1 MRGAVATR
9 LGPWKLQVVV
19 AAVFAVIVLAIAG
32 GLIWY
37 NNGEVRR
44 LVRADAST
52 RFDRVVDRVRDEFKK
67 GLQLAEVVL
76 DTSTLTV
83 ETDVPEDHLGA
94 VMVGTLRDLEKVLPA
109 ASSFFVAWNDGRF
122 VMAQSMATARLPEV
136 EAAGLPGATYVLEFV
151 DRRPAGAVVRRVVTD
166 ARGGPM
172 GAPATASTDFDPRT
186 RPWYRQASATTGAI
200 VTEPYR
206 FANMNQV
213 GLTLARK
220 SRLTGDVVFGIDIG
234 LASVDHTL
242 DDLRRE
248 HGLDLVVFSRTGEL
262 IAHPDGVRFRTEFRE
277 ARAEHLPLLTQLGS
291 PLLAELYSSFKSIG
305 TGRNFTGQ
313 LGDESYLE
321 RFELIASNM
330 PDVVLGIA
338 YPYDLVVGP
347 ADRIRYISL
356 LIGVG
361 ATILALGIVLA
372 AARALARPL
381 RRVTGDLG
389 RIMRFD
395 FHGGAQAQSRI
406 EEIRSLSSA
415 IDVLGLT
422 LRTFAAY
429 VPGQI
434 VRGIL
439 GQTLVPALGGRR
451 QPVTVLFSDVAG
463 FTALAEGLPPEELM
477 ERTSRYFSALGE
489 ELIAGGATIDK
500 YIGDSVMAFWN
511 APEDQPDHVR
521 LACLGALRAAAR
533 VDRLN
538 AEFEAEGG
546 VPMPTRFGL
555 HTGEAVVGNV
565 GSIDRMNYT
574 ALGHTVNVAAR
585 LEALGKI
592 HGTTIL
598 VSEAVRQGAGEGFE
612 FRFVGNEVPRGAREP
627 VPIYS
632 LVGLREETDPQG

>member
-1 MRGAVATR
+1 MRGVTATGF
-9 LGPWKLQVVV
+9 GPWKLQVVV
-19 AAVFAVIVLAIAG
+19 AAVFAVIVLAISG

-37 NNGEVRR
+37 NHGEVTT
-44 LVRADAST
+44 LVRADADA
-52 RFDRVVDRVRDEFKK
+52 RFDRIVSRVRDEFRN
-67 GLQLAEVVL
+67 GLHLADVVL
-76 DTSTLTV
+76 DTATLTI

-94 VMVGTLRDLEKVLPA
+94 VMRGTLHDLEQVLPA
-109 ASSFFVAWNDGRF
+109 ATAFFAAWDDGRF
-122 VMAQSMATARLPEV
+122 VLVQSLATAHLPEVTATALPGAAYALQFVEPTLDGATARW
-136 EAAGLPGATYVLEFV
+136 
-151 DRRPAGAVVRRVVTD
+151 VVTD
-166 ARGGPM
+166 AEGRPIGEPQVMPTG
-172 GAPATASTDFDPRT
+172 FDPRT
-186 RPWYRQASATTGAI
+186 RPWYAPAVAAGGAI
-200 VTEPYR
+200 ITQPYR
-206 FANMNQV
+206 FATMDQV
-213 GLTLARK
+213 GVSLARK
-220 SRLTGDVVFGIDIG
+220 SRLADGAVFGIDIG
-234 LASVDHTL
+234 LAVLDRTL
-242 DDLRRE
+242 ADLRKERE
-248 HGLDLVVFSRTGEL
+248 LELVVFSRSGAL
-262 IAHPDGVRFRTEFRE
+262 IAHPDGVRYRTEFRE
-277 ARAEHLPLLTQLGS
+277 ARAEHLPLLGELGS
-291 PLLAELYSSFKSIG
+291 PILAEMYRSFQSVG
-305 TGRNFTGQ
+305 TGRNFTGA
-313 LGDESYLE
+313 LGGQSYLE
-321 RFELIASNM
+321 RFEPIGMSM

-347 ADRIRYISL
+347 ADRIRYVSL

-361 ATILALGIVLA
+361 ATVLALGIVLV

-395 FHGGAQAQSRI
+395 FHGGGPAGSRI

-422 LRTFAAY
+422 LRSFAAY

-463 FTALAEGLPPEELM
+463 FTALAESLPPEELM
-477 ERTSRYFSALGE
+477 ERTSRYFGALGE
-489 ELIAGGATIDK
+489 ELIASGATIDK

-521 LACLGALRAAAR
+521 RACRGALRAAAR
-533 VDRLN
+533 IDRLN
-538 AEFEAEGG
+538 AEFEAEGRRA
-546 VPMPTRFGL
+546 MPTRFGL

-565 GSIDRMNYT
+565 GSVDRMNYT

-585 LEALGKI
+585 LEVLNKI

-598 VSEAVRQGAGEGFE
+598 VSEAVRQEAGEGFE

-632 LVGLREETDPQG
+632 LVGLREEAGS

>member
-1 MRGAVATR
+1 MRGVVATR

-44 LVRADAST
+44 LVRADASA
-52 RFDRVVDRVRDEFKK
+52 RFDRVVERVRDEFKD
-67 GLQLAEVVL
+67 GLHLAQVVL
-76 DTSTLTV
+76 DTSTLTI
-83 ETDVPEDHLGA
+83 ETDVPEDHLGV
-94 VMVGTLRDLEKVLPA
+94 VMAGTLRDLEKVLPA

-122 VMAQSMATARLPEV
+122 VMAQSLATARLPELQ
-136 EAAGLPGATYVLEFV
+136 AAGLPGATYVLEFV
-151 DRRPAGAVVRRVVTD
+151 DRRSNGATMRWVVTD
-166 ARGGPM
+166 ARGGAM
-172 GAPATASTDFDPRT
+172 GEPQAASTDFDPRT
-186 RPWYRQASATTGAI
+186 RPWYRQAFATAGAV

-220 SRLTGDVVFGIDIG
+220 SRLADDVVFGIDIG
-234 LASVDHTL
+234 LATVDRTL
-242 DDLRRE
+242 ADLRQQ
-248 HGLDLVVFSRTGEL
+248 HGLDLVVFSKSGEL
-262 IAHPDGVRFRTEFRE
+262 IAHPDGVRLRTEFRE
-277 ARAEHLPLLTQLGS
+277 ARAEHLPLLTELEM
-291 PLLAELYSSFKSIG
+291 PVLAELYRSFQAVG

-313 LGDESYLE
+313 LGDQSYLE
-321 RFELIASNM
+321 RFELIAANM

-338 YPYDLVVGP
+338 YPYELVVGP
-347 ADRIRYISL
+347 ADRIRSISL

-395 FHGGAQAQSRI
+395 FHSRGPTGSRI

-422 LRTFAAY
+422 LRSFAAY

-434 VRGIL
+434 VRGIV
-439 GQTLVPALGGRR
+439 GQKLVPELGGRR

-477 ERTSRYFSALGE
+477 ERTSRYFGALGE

-511 APEDQPDHVR
+511 APEEQADHVR
-521 LACLGALRAAAR
+521 RGCLGALRAAAR
-533 VDRLN
+533 IDRLN
-538 AEFEAEGG
+538 AEFEAEGRRA
-546 VPMPTRFGL
+546 MPTRFGL

-565 GSIDRMNYT
+565 GSVDRMNYT

-585 LEALGKI
+585 LEALNKI

-598 VSEAVRQGAGEGFE
+598 VSEAVRQAAGEGFA

-627 VPIYS
+627 VAIYA
-632 LVGLREETDPQG
+632 LVGLREGVDA

>member
-1 MRGAVATR
+1 MRGLVAAG
-9 LGPWKLQVVV
+9 LGPWKLQAVV

-44 LVRADAST
+44 LVRADASA
-52 RFDRVVDRVRDEFKK
+52 RFDRVVERVRGEFQD
-67 GLQLAEVVL
+67 GLHLAQVVL
-76 DTSTLTV
+76 DTSTLTI
-83 ETDVPEDHLGA
+83 ETDVPKDHLSVVVG
-94 VMVGTLRDLEKVLPA
+94 GTLRDLEKVLPA
-109 ASSFFVAWNDGRF
+109 ATSFFVAWNDGRF
-122 VMAQSMATARLPEV
+122 VLAESLATARLPDMK
-136 EAAGLPGATYVLEFV
+136 AAALPGAAYVLEFV
-151 DRRPAGAVVRRVVTD
+151 DRRSNGATARWVVTD
-166 ARGGPM
+166 ARGSPLGEPQT
-172 GAPATASTDFDPRT
+172 APTDFDPRT
-186 RPWYRQASATTGAI
+186 RPWYEQAFATTGAV

-220 SRLTGDVVFGIDIG
+220 SRLAGDVVFGIDIG

-242 DDLRRE
+242 ADLRRQ
-248 HGLDLVVFSRTGEL
+248 HGLDLVVFSRSGEL

-277 ARAEHLPLLTQLGS
+277 ARAEHLPRMTELGS
-291 PLLAELYSSFKSIG
+291 PILAEMYRSFQAVG

-321 RFELIASNM
+321 RFELIAANM
-330 PDVVLGIA
+330 PDIVLGIA

-347 ADRIRYISL
+347 ADRIRFISL

-361 ATILALGIVLA
+361 ATILALGIVMV

-381 RRVTGDLG
+381 RRVTAELG
-389 RIMRFD
+389 QIMRFD
-395 FHGGAQAQSRI
+395 FHGGGSARSRI
-406 EEIRSLSSA
+406 EEIRSLAAA
-415 IDVLGLT
+415 IGVLGLT

-434 VRGIL
+434 VRGIVA
-439 GQTLVPALGGRR
+439 QKLVPALGGRR
-451 QPVTVLFSDVAG
+451 QPITVLFSDVEG
-463 FTALAEGLPPEELM
+463 FTALAEGLAPEELM

-489 ELIAGGATIDK
+489 ELIASGATIDK

-511 APEDQPDHVR
+511 APEPQPDHVR
-521 LACLGALRAAAR
+521 RACIGALNAAAR
-533 VDRLN
+533 IDKLN
-538 AEFEAEGG
+538 AEFEAEGSR
-546 VPMPTRFGL
+546 PMPTRFGL
-555 HTGEAVVGNV
+555 HTGDAVVGNV
-565 GSIDRMNYT
+565 GSVDRMNYT

-585 LEALGKI
+585 LEALNKI

-598 VSEAVRQGAGEGFE
+598 VSDAVRLEAGEAFE

-627 VPIYS
+627 VPIYA
-632 LVGLREETDPQG
+632 LVGLREGAEP

>member
-1 MRGAVATR
+1 MRGLVATG
-9 LGPWKLQVVV
+9 LGPWKLQAVV

-44 LVRADAST
+44 LVRADASA
-52 RFDRVVDRVRDEFKK
+52 RFDRVVERVRGEFQD
-67 GLQLAEVVL
+67 GLHLAQVVL
-76 DTSTLTV
+76 DTSTLTI
-83 ETDVPEDHLGA
+83 ETDVPEDHLSVVVG
-94 VMVGTLRDLEKVLPA
+94 GTLRDLEKVLPA
-109 ASSFFVAWNDGRF
+109 ATSFFVAWNDGRF
-122 VMAQSMATARLPEV
+122 VLAESLATARLPDMK
-136 EAAGLPGATYVLEFV
+136 AAALPGAAYVLESV
-151 DRRPAGAVVRRVVTD
+151 DRRPNG
-166 ARGGPM
+166 
-172 GAPATASTDFDPRT
+172 ATARWVITDVRGSPLGEPHTAPTDFDPRT
-186 RPWYRQASATTGAI
+186 RPWYEQAFATTGAV

-220 SRLTGDVVFGIDIG
+220 SRLAGDVVFGIDIG

-242 DDLRRE
+242 ADLRRQ
-248 HGLDLVVFSRTGEL
+248 HGLDLVVFSRSGEL

-277 ARAEHLPLLTQLGS
+277 ARAEHLPRMTELGS
-291 PLLAELYSSFKSIG
+291 PILAEMYRSFQAVG

-321 RFELIASNM
+321 RFELIAANM
-330 PDVVLGIA
+330 PDIVLGIA

-347 ADRIRYISL
+347 ADRIRFISL

-361 ATILALGIVLA
+361 ATILALGIVMV

-381 RRVTGDLG
+381 RRVTAELG
-389 RIMRFD
+389 QIMRFD
-395 FHGGAQAQSRI
+395 FHGGGSARSRI
-406 EEIRSLSSA
+406 EEIRSLAAA
-415 IDVLGLT
+415 IGVLGLT

-434 VRGIL
+434 VRGIVA
-439 GQTLVPALGGRR
+439 QKLVPALGGRR
-451 QPVTVLFSDVAG
+451 QPITVLFSDVEG
-463 FTALAEGLPPEELM
+463 FTALAEGLAPEELM

-489 ELIAGGATIDK
+489 ELIASGATIDK

-511 APEDQPDHVR
+511 APEPQPDHVR
-521 LACLGALRAAAR
+521 RACIGALNAAAR
-533 VDRLN
+533 IDKLN
-538 AEFEAEGG
+538 AEFEAEGSR
-546 VPMPTRFGL
+546 PMPTRFGL
-555 HTGEAVVGNV
+555 HTGDAVVGNV
-565 GSIDRMNYT
+565 GSVDRMNYT

-585 LEALGKI
+585 LEALNKI

-598 VSEAVRQGAGEGFE
+598 VSDAVRLEAGEAFE

-627 VPIYS
+627 VPIYA
-632 LVGLREETDPQG
+632 LVGLREGAEP